1 MYDELYQAWK
11 AEKENQQEVQPL
23 PKDFFTR
30 LAEYFRRLKEESRML
45 DDKTVRARLLLE
57 ESKNVKML
65 GEELIRLRYEKALEK
80 AKAGEPLSTEGLTLE
95 EERLFKEVGGSAEA
109 FASFLRDVL
118 SGKSSD
124 VKTSN
129 AEATLKE
136 DIKDSL
142 GKGETAVVGGRRSV
156 LRFVQSVPGI
166 IGADMKPYG
175 PFKPEDVASVPVE
188 NAKVLVKQGLA
199 VEVEVKA

>member
-11 AEKENQQEVQPL
+11 AEKENSEIQLL
-23 PKDFFTR
+23 PKNFFTR
-30 LAEYFRRLKEESRML
+30 LAQYFRRLKEESRML
-45 DDKTVRARLLLE
+45 DDKTVRARLLQE

-65 GEELIRLRYEKALEK
+65 SEELIRLRYEKVLEK
-80 AKAGEPLSTEGLTLE
+80 AKAGEPTPTEGLALE
-95 EERLFKEVGGSAEA
+95 EEKLFKEAGYSAEA
-109 FASFLRDVL
+109 FANFLKDVL
-118 SGKSSD
+118 SGKPSEANASS
-124 VKTSN
+124 VEEISH
-129 AEATLKE
+129 E

-142 GKGETAVVGGRRSV
+142 GEDKTAVVGKRKSV

-188 NAKVLVKQGLA
+188 NAKILVKQGLA
-199 VEVEVKA
+199 VEVEVNA

>member
-11 AEKENQQEVQPL
+11 AEKESVEVQPL

-30 LAEYFRRLKEESRML
+30 LAQYFKRLKEESRML

-57 ESKNVKML
+57 ESKNVKTL
-65 GEELIRLRYEKALEK
+65 SEELIRVRYEKVLEK
-80 AKAGEPLSTEGLTLE
+80 TKAEEHLPTDGLAVE
-95 EERLFKEVGGSAEA
+95 EEKLFKDASGSAEA
-109 FASFLRDVL
+109 FSSFLRDVL

-124 VKTSN
+124 AKTNNVS
-129 AEATLKE
+129 EAPKKGV
-136 DIKDSL
+136 KDSL
-142 GKGETAVVGGRRSV
+142 DDGETAVIGARKTV
-156 LRFVQSVPGI
+156 LRFVQPVPGI

-188 NAKVLVKQGLA
+188 NARVLVKQGLA
-199 VEVEVKA
+199 VEVEVNA

>member
-11 AEKENQQEVQPL
+11 AEKENSEIQLL
-23 PKDFFTR
+23 PRNFFTR
-30 LAEYFRRLKEESRML
+30 LTQYFKRLKEESRML

-65 GEELIRLRYEKALEK
+65 SEELIRLRYEKVLEK
-80 AKAGEPLSTEGLTLE
+80 AKTGEPLPTEGLALE
-95 EERLFKEVGGSAEA
+95 EEKLFREVGYSAEA
-109 FASFLRDVL
+109 FADFIKDVL

-124 VKTSN
+124 V
-129 AEATLKE
+129 EAPSVNMNPRLANLLDE
-136 DIKDSL
+136 EP
-142 GKGETAVVGGRRSV
+142 ETIGVISRKSV
-156 LRFVQSVPGI
+156 LRFLRSVPGI

>member
-1 MYDELYQAWK
+1 MYNELFQAWK
-11 AEKENQQEVQPL
+11 IEKENVEVQPL

-30 LAEYFRRLKEESRML
+30 LAQYFKRLQEESRML

-57 ESKNVKML
+57 ESKNVKRL
-65 GEELIRLRYEKALEK
+65 SEKLIRLRYEKALEK
-80 AKAGEPLSTEGLTLE
+80 AKAGEPLPTDSLAFE
-95 EERLFKEVGGSAEA
+95 EERLFKEVVGSAEA
-109 FASFLRDVL
+109 FTSFLRDVL

-124 VKTSN
+124 VKTRN
-129 AEATLKE
+129 AEETQNE
-136 DIKDSL
+136 DVKDSL
-142 GKGETAVVGGRRSV
+142 GEGETAVVGARKSV

-166 IGADMKPYG
+166 IGVDMKPYG

>member
-11 AEKENQQEVQPL
+11 AEKENSEIQLL
-23 PKDFFTR
+23 PRNFFTR
-30 LAEYFRRLKEESRML
+30 LTQYFKRLKEESRML
-45 DDKTVRARLLLE
+45 DDKTVRARLLQE
-57 ESKNVKML
+57 ESRNVKTL
-65 GEELIRLRYEKALEK
+65 SEELIRLRYEKVLEK
-80 AKAGEPLSTEGLTLE
+80 AKAGEPMPTEGLALE
-95 EERLFKEVGGSAEA
+95 EEKLFKEAGYSAEA
-109 FASFLRDVL
+109 FANFLKDVL

-124 VKTSN
+124 VKTGN
-129 AEATLKE
+129 AEETPNE

-142 GKGETAVVGGRRSV
+142 GEDRTAVVGGRKSV

-175 PFKPEDVASVPVE
+175 PFKSEDVASVPAE

>member
-1 MYDELYQAWK
+1 LYNELYKAWK
-11 AEKENQQEVQPL
+11 AEKENVEVQPL

-30 LAEYFRRLKEESRML
+30 LAQYFKRLKEESRMI

-57 ESKNVKML
+57 ESKNVKRL
-65 GEELIRLRYEKALEK
+65 SEELIRLRYEKVLEK
-80 AKAGEPLSTEGLTLE
+80 TKVGEPLATDGLAVE
-95 EERLFKEVGGSAEA
+95 EEKLFKDASGSAEA
-109 FASFLRDVL
+109 FTSFLRDVL

-124 VKTSN
+124 AKTSN
-129 AEATLKE
+129 VSETPNEDAKASLRAER
-136 DIKDSL
+136 
-142 GKGETAVVGGRRSV
+142 TAAVGGRKSV
-156 LRFVQSVPGI
+156 LRFLQPVPGI

-199 VEVEVKA
+199 VEVEVNA

>member
-11 AEKENQQEVQPL
+11 AEKENVEVQPL

-30 LAEYFRRLKEESRML
+30 LAQYFKRLQEESRML

-57 ESKNVKML
+57 ESKNVKRL
-65 GEELIRLRYEKALEK
+65 SEELIRLRYEKALEK
-80 AKAGEPLSTEGLTLE
+80 AKAGEPLPTDGLAFE

-124 VKTSN
+124 VKTGN
-129 AEATLKE
+129 AEETQNE
-136 DIKDSL
+136 DAKDSL
-142 GKGETAVVGGRRSV
+142 GEGKTFVVGARKSV

>member
-11 AEKENQQEVQPL
+11 AEKENTEVQSL

-30 LAEYFRRLKEESRML
+30 LAHYFRRLKEESRML
-45 DDKTVRARLLLE
+45 DDKTVRARLLQE
-57 ESKNVKML
+57 ESRNVKML
-65 GEELIRLRYEKALEK
+65 SEELIRFRFEKVLEK
-80 AKAGEPLSTEGLTLE
+80 AKASEPLPTEGLASE
-95 EERLFKEVGGSAEA
+95 EEKLFREVGGSAEA
-109 FASFLRDVL
+109 FTSFLKDVL
-118 SGKSSD
+118 SGKSSEA
-124 VKTSN
+124 N
-129 AEATLKE
+129 ASSVEEISHE

-142 GKGETAVVGGRRSV
+142 GEDKTAVVGKRKSV